1 MTNAEPTVQQ
11 VPRVASRAHFEA
23 ELVRKI
29 LGGVYPAGS
38 KLPGER
44 LLAVESGLSRPVIRE
59 VLRSLVERGLIDV
72 IPARGAY
79 VNAPDM
85 MQLAGVAGPAARQHG
100 ATPRDLV
107 EARELIE
114 AKSARRA
121 AERATPAD
129 VKRLQDLVDAFDRA
143 GSTIERTQCDLAL
156 HASIARLSGNPVL
169 GILFGAIAPL
179 VLDVQLRSLADPA
192 ILKRGAPMHH
202 DIVDAIADHDSDLAA
217 RKMSEHIL
225 LALEMYGT
233 DLDVPL
239 NELAVGRLEGLLGSQ
254 RQLQDI
260 VDGVLTTFR
269 TS

>member
-1 MTNAEPTVQQ
+1 MPDA
-11 VPRVASRAHFEA
+11 PRVASRSHFEA
-23 ELVRKI
+23 GLVRDI
-29 LGGVYPAGS
+29 LSGAIAPGT

-44 LLAVESGLSRPVIRE
+44 ILALESGLSRPVIRE
-59 VLRSLVERGLIDV
+59 VLRGLTERGLVEV
-72 IPARGAY
+72 IPARGAF

-85 MQLAGVAGPAARQHG
+85 MQLAGIAGPAARHQG

-114 AKSARRA
+114 AQSARRA
-121 AERATPAD
+121 AERAKPED
-129 VKRLQDLVDAFDRA
+129 VARLRDLVEAFDKA
-143 GSTIERTQCDLAL
+143 QSTIERTQCDLAL
-156 HASIARLSGNPVL
+156 HATIAQVSNNPVL

-192 ILKRGAPMHH
+192 ILQRGAPLHH
-202 DIVDAIADHDSDLAA
+202 DIVEAIADGDADRAA
-217 RKMSEHIL
+217 AAMSEHIL

-239 NELAVGRLEGLLGSQ
+239 SDLAVGRLETLLGSQ

-260 VDGVLTTFR
+260 VNGVLANSR
-269 TS
+269 SL

>member
-1 MTNAEPTVQQ
+1 MTNPETAVPTM
-11 VPRVASRAHFEA
+11 PRIASRAHFEA

-29 LGGVYPAGS
+29 LSGGYPAGS

-44 LLAVESGLSRPVIRE
+44 SLAVESGLSRPVVRE

-85 MQLAGVAGPAARQHG
+85 MQLAGVAGPAARQQG

-114 AKSARRA
+114 AQSARRA
-121 AERATPAD
+121 AERATPED
-129 VKRLQDLVDAFDRA
+129 VQRLQDLVKAFDHA
-143 GSTIERTQCDLAL
+143 SSTIERTQSDLAL
-156 HASIARLSGNPVL
+156 HATIARLSGNPVL

-192 ILKRGAPMHH
+192 ILKRGAPLHH
-202 DIVDAIADHDSDLAA
+202 DIVDAIADHDPERAAASMSD
-217 RKMSEHIL
+217 HIL
-225 LALEMYGT
+225 LALEMYGD

-260 VDGVLTTFR
+260 VDGVLTTYR
-269 TS
+269 DS

>member
-1 MTNAEPTVQQ
+1 MINVVSAARTA
-11 VPRVASRAHFEA
+11 PRIASRAHFEA

-29 LGGVYPAGS
+29 LSGAYPAGS

-44 LLAVESGLSRPVIRE
+44 LLAVESGLSRPVVRE
-59 VLRSLVERGLIDV
+59 VLRGMVERGLIDV

-85 MQLAGVAGPAARQHG
+85 MQLAGVAGPAARQQG

-114 AKSARRA
+114 AQAARRA
-121 AERATPAD
+121 AERASPED
-129 VKRLQDLVDAFDRA
+129 VERLQNLVDAFDRA

-156 HASIARLSGNPVL
+156 HASIAQLSGNPVL

-192 ILKRGAPMHH
+192 ILHRGAPMHH
-202 DIVDAIADHDSDLAA
+202 DIVDAISQKDPDRAA
-217 RKMSEHIL
+217 AKMSEHIL
-225 LALEMYGT
+225 LALEMYGG

-239 NELAVGRLEGLLGSQ
+239 SELAVGRLEGLLGSQ

-260 VDGVLTTFR
+260 VHGVLTTYR
-269 TS
+269 SS